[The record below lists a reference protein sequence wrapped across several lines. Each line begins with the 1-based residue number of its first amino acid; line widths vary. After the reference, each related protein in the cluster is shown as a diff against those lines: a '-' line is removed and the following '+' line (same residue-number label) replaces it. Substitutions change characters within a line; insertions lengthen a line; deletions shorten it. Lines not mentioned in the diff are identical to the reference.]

1 MSLGYHCDGP
11 DCDEYVLTHQ
21 SAVAD
26 WIVVVDNAQQTFHFC
41 TGWHMTRWGA
51 AEFEPADE
59 QPEQEQFIVVV
70 HMDEEYEDDEEE
82 DEEA

>member
-11 DCDEYVLTHQ
+11 DCDEFVLTHQ

-59 QPEQEQFIVVV
+59 QQEETSQFTVVV
-70 HMDEEYEDDEEE
+70 HMDEDYEEE
-82 DEEA
+82 DEEDE